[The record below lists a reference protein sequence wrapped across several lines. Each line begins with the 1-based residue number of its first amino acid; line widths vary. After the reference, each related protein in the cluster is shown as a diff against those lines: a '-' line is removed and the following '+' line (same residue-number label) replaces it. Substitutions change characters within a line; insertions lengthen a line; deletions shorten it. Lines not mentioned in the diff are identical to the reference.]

1 MHEGAKRV
9 STPSRLWGMGHWTV
23 SDLTKIAALA
33 LVYFVAGKLGLKLA
47 FLNQSASPIWPPTGI
62 ALAAILLLGYRLW
75 PGIWLGAF
83 LVNITTAGTLATSVC
98 IAGGNTLEVLLG
110 AWLVQHFAN
119 GRRAF
124 ERTHDIIRFIL
135 LAAMLS
141 PMVAATVGVT
151 SLALGGFAPWT
162 NYPTIWMTWWLGD
175 AVSAVLI
182 TPLIVIWSTMRFARW
197 NYRQI
202 PEAALLLYIVLAISL
217 IGFSG
222 PLAASLNRY
231 PRLLLYPAVLWSA
244 YRFRQHGAITA
255 AVIVSG
261 IATWGTL
268 HGYGPFA
275 SGDLN
280 DSLLLLQVY
289 ISTLTGT
296 NLLLGAAVSERVLAE
311 DALRESQE
319 RTQIAQQATR
329 WGIFDYSYITG
340 KNYWSPEIEALYGLR
355 PGDFEGTYE
364 AWHTRL
370 HPDDCARV
378 DEEMNR
384 ALSKGE
390 FSQDFRAIWP
400 DGSVHWLFGRAR
412 VFYAPDGQPLRI
424 LGVNVDIAERKFAE
438 ETQARLAAIVESSDD
453 AILGKDLKGI
463 ITSWNAAAERLY
475 GYSAEEAI
483 GKYVSAL
490 IPAGNRDEE
499 PRILSKLARGQT
511 IHRHE
516 AVHRSRDGRPID
528 VSLTI
533 SPIKDSAGK
542 VIGASRI
549 TRDITERKRAEA
561 ELKAWQHELERR
573 VEERTVELVLAHKQ
587 LQAQI
592 EERKRLEAEM
602 ARAVERE
609 QLRLGQ
615 ELHDGLGQ
623 QLAGISYM
631 MSALQTKLNT
641 VLAPVAREAE
651 KVERLIQE
659 SVEQVR
665 HLAKG
670 FYPVELERHGLLFAL
685 EEIARTTEQIF
696 GVRCVLQ
703 SDESTDVDRK
713 DASAIQLFRIA
724 QEAVHNAVKHAEAKQ
739 ISIRLAAVDGDT
751 VLSVMDDGVGL
762 PTEAGHE
769 PKGMGLRIMQYR
781 ARVIGGTLEIR
792 NNPDGGTIVSCSF
805 PSAPS
810 AEVVA
815 PPHPQPP
822 CVDSRV

>member
-1 MHEGAKRV
+1 VR
-9 STPSRLWGMGHWTV
+9 
-23 SDLTKIAALA
+23 IAALA

-62 ALAAILLLGYRLW
+62 ALAAVLLLGYRVW
-75 PGIWLGAF
+75 PGIWIGAF
-83 LVNITTAGTLATSVC
+83 LVNLTTAGTLATSIC

-110 AWLVQHFAN
+110 AWLVQRFAN
-119 GRRAF
+119 GRHAF
-124 ERTHDIIRFIL
+124 ERTHDIMRFFL

-141 PMVAATVGVT
+141 TMVSATVGVT
-151 SLALGGFAPWT
+151 TLALGGFAPWN
-162 NYPTIWMTWWLGD
+162 NYPAIWMTWWLGD

-182 TPLIVIWSTMRFARW
+182 TPLIVIWTTIPFTRW

-231 PRLLLYPAVLWSA
+231 PRLLLYPAVLWAA
-244 YRFRQHGAITA
+244 YRFGQHGAATA
-255 AVIVSG
+255 ALTVAC

-268 HGYGPFA
+268 HAFGPFA
-275 SGDLN
+275 SGNIN

-296 NLLLGAAVSERVLAE
+296 NLVLGAAVSERRLAE

-329 WGIFDYSYITG
+329 WGIFDYSYVTG
-340 KNYWSPEIEALYGLR
+340 RNYWSPELEALFGLR

-364 AWHTRL
+364 AWHKRL
-370 HPDDCARV
+370 HPEDFERV
-378 DEEMNR
+378 DQELTR
-384 ALSKGE
+384 ALREGE
-390 FSQDFRAIWP
+390 YSQDFRVIWP
-400 DGSVHWLFGRAR
+400 DGSVHWLFARAK
-412 VFYAPDGQPLRI
+412 VFYATDGQPLRI
-424 LGVNVDIAERKFAE
+424 LGVNVDITERKFAE
-438 ETQARLAAIVESSDD
+438 EARARLGAIVEFSDD
-453 AILGKDLKGI
+453 AILGKDLKGT
-463 ITSWNAAAERLY
+463 ITSWNVAAEKLY
-475 GYSAEEAI
+475 GYTTEEAI
-483 GKYVSAL
+483 GKSVSIL
-490 IPAGNRDEE
+490 TPPDHRDEE
-499 PRILSKLARGQT
+499 PRILAKLARGQV

-516 AVHRSRDGRPID
+516 AIHRAKNGRLID
-528 VSLTI
+528 VSVTI
-533 SPIKDSAGK
+533 SPIKDSAGR

-549 TRDITERKRAEA
+549 TRDITERKQAEA
-561 ELKAWQHELERR
+561 ELKAWQHELELR

-631 MSALQTKLNT
+631 MNALQTKLDSA
-641 VLAPVAREAE
+641 LAPVLRDAE
-651 KVERLIQE
+651 KVEKLILE

-685 EEIARTTEQIF
+685 EGITHTTEQIF
-696 GVRCVLQ
+696 GVRCVVQ
-703 SDESTDVDRK
+703 SDESSDADCK

-724 QEAVHNAVKHAEAKQ
+724 QEAVHNAVKHAGAKQ
-739 ISIRLAAVDGDT
+739 ITIRLAAVNGDN
-751 VLSVMDDGVGL
+751 VLSVMDDGIGL
-762 PTEAGHE
+762 PSGTANE

-781 ARVIGGTLEIR
+781 ARMIGGTLDIR
-792 NNPDGGTIVSCSF
+792 NNPDGGAIVTCLF
-805 PSAPS
+805 PA
-810 AEVVA
+810 AK
-815 PPHPQPP
+815 QPAASQLQMP
-822 CVDSRV
+822 CVGSPV